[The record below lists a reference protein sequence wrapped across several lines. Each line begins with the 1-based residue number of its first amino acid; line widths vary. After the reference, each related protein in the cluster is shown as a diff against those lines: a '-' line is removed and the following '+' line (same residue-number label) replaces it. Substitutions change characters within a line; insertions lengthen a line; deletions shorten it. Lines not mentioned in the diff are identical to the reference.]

1 MNDLNLRRAQL
12 LSTYGVGGLLPDEN
26 ASFMVASLDQWDTEL
41 LSRVPE
47 PRLARAL
54 HVADLFLPSSSK
66 RQGSVPVIRFPFIQ
80 SCGRCGRLGDLHS
93 LKSKWNEPF
102 CGFCKPKSALTPS
115 RLIITCEDGH
125 IDDFPYHFWV
135 HGDYYASVPDD
146 HQLTLKALGRTSSLG
161 DMMVSCSC
169 GRKRSLADAFA
180 PGAFGPMRCSGRRL
194 WLGGHSFAQKGCI
207 KPPRTVQ
214 RGASNVWFP
223 SISSVISIP
232 PYSEA
237 LAKAVAQDAHILS
250 EPEVLGPEG
259 HFVIKATAKK
269 HGSKFTPEQ
278 ILAEVRR
285 QFHGGDDD
293 VPDMAELRRQEFE
306 ALMEGR
312 EDGPGRD
319 FVCLPIDVDPS
330 IQPLVSAVRR
340 VTRLREVRALF
351 GFTRLLAPSEDNPD
365 VKTCVL
371 SPENDRVNWLPAVEN
386 IGEGIFISLDRA
398 QLQKWAEQPF
408 VRSRKAQ
415 LDFNARAAAAQ
426 RKQKTTDVDIIKVA
440 IHTLAHVLI
449 DQLALDAGYPTSSIR
464 ERLYVDEDSAGML
477 IFTASADSAGSLGG
491 LAAQADTEILA
502 KVIVDGLRRLEWCSA
517 DPVCIES
524 SGAGTDG
531 RNLAACHNCVYLPET
546 SCEHFNGS
554 LDRALLY
561 GIGPDVDKG
570 MCSAISW
577 TSSIRGAIKLDDSLR
592 VKVSDQAESINIS
605 SWESA
610 LELADA
616 RVLPLATALK
626 DLHLPAPETGVDIG
640 PSCEWVAELLWPAYG
655 VAVVDGIDET
665 RDSWLAIHNWK
676 HFNIASVTP
685 SEVAAVFTGKR

>member
-54 HVADLFLPSSSK
+54 RVADLFLPSSSR

-80 SCGRCGRLGDLHS
+80 SCGKCGRLGNLHS
-93 LKSKWNEPF
+93 LKSKWNDPI

-135 HGDYYASVPDD
+135 HGEYYPSVPED
-146 HQLTLKALGRTSSLG
+146 HELSLTARGRTSSLG
-161 DMMVSCSC
+161 DMLVSCSC
-169 GRKRSLADAFA
+169 GRKRSLGDAFT

-194 WLGGHSFAQKGCI
+194 WLGGPSFSQKGCA

-259 HFVIKATAKK
+259 KFVIKATVKK
-269 HGSKFTPEQ
+269 HGSKFTAEQ
-278 ILAEVRR
+278 ILAEVKR
-285 QFHGGDDD
+285 QFHSGEDD
-293 VPDMAELRRQEFE
+293 VPDMLELRRQEFE
-306 ALMEGR
+306 ALIEGR

-319 FVCLPIDVDPS
+319 FVCLPVQVDPS
-330 IQPLVSAVRR
+330 IQPLVTAVRR

-371 SPENDRVNWLPAVEN
+371 SPEDARVNWLPAVEN
-386 IGEGIFISLDRA
+386 IGEGIFISLDRD
-398 QLQKWAEQPF
+398 QLKKWAEQAF
-408 VRSRKAQ
+408 VKGRKAQ
-415 LDFNARAAAAQ
+415 LDSNARKAAAQ
-426 RKQKTTDVDIIKVA
+426 RKQKPIPVDIVKVA
-440 IHTLAHVLI
+440 VHTLSHVLI

-464 ERLYVDEDSAGML
+464 ERLYVDEESAGML
-477 IFTASADSAGSLGG
+477 LFTASADSAGSLGG
-491 LAAQADTEILA
+491 LAAQADSEILA
-502 KVIVDGLRRLEWCSA
+502 KVFVDGLRRLEWCSA

-546 SCEHFNGS
+546 SCEYFNGA
-554 LDRALLY
+554 LDRGLLY
-561 GIGPDVDKG
+561 GTGADLDKG
-570 MCSAISW
+570 MCSAIIGNAAAGGDISGLA
-577 TSSIRGAIKLDDSLR
+577 TSP
-592 VKVSDQAESINIS
+592 SDPFEPEQVEDFSP
-605 SWESA
+605 WESV
-610 LELADA
+610 LELTSE
-616 RVLPLATALK
+616 RVRPLAHALK
-626 DLHLPAPETGVDIG
+626 SLNVPVPETGADIG
-640 PSCEWVAELLWPAYG
+640 PSCEWIAELVWPTYK
-655 VAVVDGIDET
+655 VAVVDGENEARDE
-665 RDSWLAIHNWK
+665 WLSKQAWT
-676 HFNIASVTP
+676 HFNATSVHP
-685 SEVAAVFTGKR
+685 SEVSAALIGRP